1 MSLQTPGQ
9 QSLAPPLVIEA
20 AGQRC
25 RQTNQFL
32 HFIGVIHESGDL

>member
-1 MSLQTPGQ
+1 MSLQTSGQ
-9 QSLAPPLVIEA
+9 QSLAPPLVIEE